1 MKRSGMRR
9 RRRRDDGHPTPHE
22 AYALWRIDQIRARPS
37 CELHD
42 ALGCGRSASQIHHR
56 LLRSQGGAL
65 MDPENTLSLCMEA
78 HAYVHAN
85 PTESYAHGWLI
96 KRWSR

>member
-1 MKRSGMRR
+1 
-9 RRRRDDGHPTPHE
+9 
-22 AYALWRIDQIRARPS
+22 
-37 CELHD
+37 
-42 ALGCGRSASQIHHR
+42 
-56 LLRSQGGAL
+56 